1 MLCRRRVSRFNGK
14 AAQTNPLVRNLYGKK
29 EKIKMLL
36 AALGSVRMGKN
47 CDLGFENAA
56 LDLRP
61 RAALSRPRSQF
72 FPIRTDPKAANNLYI
87 FT

>member
-1 MLCRRRVSRFNGK
+1 MVCRRRVSRFNGK
-14 AAQTNPLVRNLYGKK
+14 AAQTNSLVRNGKK

-56 LDLRP
+56 LGLRP
-61 RAALSRPRSQF
+61 RAALSRPLSQF
-72 FPIRTDPKAANNLYI
+72 FPVRTDPKAANNIYI